1 MLLVYITLA
10 VFLSEEGGA
19 DGAAKYPVLMVVLYG
34 LQLNFD
40 YMGPGASTYII
51 PAELF
56 PTAALATPR
65 PLRRLRQA
73 RRRNRFVRLWFSCRW
88 FRPTGH
94 IHLHFKRLRQ
104 SSFGPSCSS
113 RGMTIIRYY
122 IWRRRTRRGRYLH
135 CCSNREDTLRKR
147 QVVWEESSRFR
158 QSRRRL
164 HHLSLPTHSSRRGA

>member
-56 PTAALATPR
+56 PTAALATCHG
-65 PLRRLRQA
+65 LSAGSGKA
-73 RRRNRFVRLWFSCRW
+73 RCCNRFVRLWFFVDGLGLQGTFIFTS
-88 FRPTGH
+88 
-94 IHLHFKRLRQ
+94 
-104 SSFGPSCSS
+104 PSVPS
-113 RGMTIIRYY
+113 
-122 IWRRRTRRGRYLH
+122 
-135 CCSNREDTLRKR
+135 
-147 QVVWEESSRFR
+147 
-158 QSRRRL
+158 
-164 HHLSLPTHSSRRGA
+164 